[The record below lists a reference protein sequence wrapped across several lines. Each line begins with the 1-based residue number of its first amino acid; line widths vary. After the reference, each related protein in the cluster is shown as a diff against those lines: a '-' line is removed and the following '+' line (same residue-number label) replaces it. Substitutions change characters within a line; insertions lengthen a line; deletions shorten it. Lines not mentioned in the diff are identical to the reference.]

1 MMKNFSHRHKLH
13 LSLAGLYAL
22 ALLRILHVIRY
33 SMLFSF
39 SFQMCLLSSVLDF
52 FFSFLNDA
60 LWFAYRVLN
69 ELAVRPT

>member
-39 SFQMCLLSSVLDF
+39 SF
-52 FFSFLNDA
+52 SFVPSPTDTRNTGADPRPA
-60 LWFAYRVLN
+60 
-69 ELAVRPT
+69 AVWNPH